1 MKKYYSLY
9 AAAAALLLTAC
20 TQDLAQNGEDA
31 NDNGRT
37 ITFSAQTVSVQDD
50 TRSASLPDALPLTGD
65 GMELWLIP
73 SEEDMVSDVTRGTQ
87 INSVEAL
94 NNFGV
99 SAYRHGAI
107 PSEKTQNEYLTDNN
121 LKPDFF
127 YNLEATKI
135 ADTQKFKLTKDF
147 FWPTDDDVLSFFAY
161 APYGDENV

>member
-1 MKKYYSLY
+1 
-9 AAAAALLLTAC
+9 C
-20 TQDLAQNGEDA
+20 TQDLFQDGGEAESDSK
-31 NDNGRT
+31 T
-37 ITFSAQTVSVQDD
+37 ISFTAQTVDVQED

-127 YNLEATKI
+127 YN
-135 ADTQKFKLTKDF
+135 
-147 FWPTDDDVLSFFAY
+147 Y
-161 APYGDENV
+161 A